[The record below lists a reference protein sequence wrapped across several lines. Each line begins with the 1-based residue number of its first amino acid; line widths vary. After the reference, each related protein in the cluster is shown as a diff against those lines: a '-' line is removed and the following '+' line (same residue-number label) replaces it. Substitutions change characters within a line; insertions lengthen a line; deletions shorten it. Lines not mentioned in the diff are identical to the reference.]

1 MLDQPS
7 VLQGKLSGVGWLD
20 PQKQQLCF
28 NFEQPLPC
36 SPQQLHHFTL
46 PPTVCKGS
54 TFSTPSPAPAVR
66 ITFPGEKPRRIF
78 PGSTAEGGAGRV
90 PVLGNLGPGST
101 RGLWLE
107 LLNPTVSLAHC
118 QPPPSKGRV
127 YKTNL
132 FLLECVLK
140 CILLCTLTLFL
151 KTMPSFLN
159 FLNLFI
165 WLHWVFIAKQAFL
178 KLRCTGFS
186 LQWLLFLQSTGSE
199 AQQLQ

>member
-7 VLQGKLSGVGWLD
+7 VLQDKLSGVGWLD
-20 PQKQQLCF
+20 PQKQRLCF
-28 NFEQPLPC
+28 NFEQRLPC
-36 SPQQLHHFTL
+36 SPQQLHRFTL
-46 PPTVCKGS
+46 PPTACKGS
-54 TFSTPSPAPAVR
+54 SFSTPSPAPAVR

-78 PGSTAEGGAGRV
+78 PGSTAEGGASRV
-90 PVLGNLGPGST
+90 PVLGTFGPWVHS
-101 RGLWLE
+101 RLE
-107 LLNPTVSLAHC
+107 LLNPTISLAHC
-118 QPPPSKGRV
+118 QPLPSKGRV

-159 FLNLFI
+159 LFI

-178 KLRCTGFS
+178 
-186 LQWLLFLQSTGSE
+186 
-199 AQQLQ
+199 